1 MAPENTVSL
10 VFSAGALIVSLVALY
25 AQFFRRRV
33 RLNAVLVEKSYG
45 LAGPAF
51 FQYAVVNS
59 GDVQIVLRTMTCEGP
74 TFTFMS
80 KVPELPCVLAPGDV
94 KLVRLETEGGATQA
108 VVVTFEAV
116 TAHAGVLTARHD
128 VTGALQMLGREGP
141 YWAVFAFRR

>member
-1 MAPENTVSL
+1 MAPETTLSL
-10 VFSAGALIVSLVALY
+10 VVSASALIVSLVALY

-45 LAGPAF
+45 PGPAF

-74 TFTFMS
+74 AITFLS

-94 KLVRLETEGGATQA
+94 GLVRLETEGDATAA

-116 TAHAGVLTARHD
+116 TAQAALLTARHD
-128 VTGALQMLGREGP
+128 VTGALQVLGREGA